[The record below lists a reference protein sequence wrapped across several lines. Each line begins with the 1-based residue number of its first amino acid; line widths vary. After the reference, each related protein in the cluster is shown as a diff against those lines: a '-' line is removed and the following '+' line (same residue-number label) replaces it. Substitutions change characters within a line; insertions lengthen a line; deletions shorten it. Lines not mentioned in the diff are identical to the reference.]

1 MTGIRLAHET
11 SPARRARWSV
21 ALSLGLSVF
30 ATAEVASAFPTFPGY
45 LQNTLQ
51 MECAPT
57 CLLCHTDPEGERDTV
72 KMGAP
77 LGGARGEGVF
87 VQNLIVHAAP
97 MSISGSATNP
107 SEAQLAAALQAL
119 RMEPCDR
126 MAGTSPCDSD
136 GDGKFDVDELVA
148 NQDPDDSQADAPL
161 CIGPRYGCGAHV
173 AATPASKHLP
183 DATALLAAFGVAL
196 VLVRRRRA

>member
-21 ALSLGLSVF
+21 ALAFGLSVF
-30 ATAEVASAFPTFPGY
+30 ATAEVASALPTFPGY

-57 CLLCHTDPEGERDTV
+57 CLLCHTDPEGESDTV
-72 KMGAP
+72 KVGVYVP
-77 LGGARGEGVF
+77 GVGEGVF
-87 VQNLIVHAAP
+87 VQNLIAHGNGA
-97 MSISGSATNP
+97 ISAVRNP
-107 SEAQLAAALQAL
+107 SEAEFAVALQSL
-119 RMEPCDR
+119 RVDPCDST
-126 MAGTSPCDSD
+126 APGTPPCDSD

-148 NQDPDDSQADAPL
+148 SQDPDNSRPDAPL

-196 VLVRRRRA
+196 MLVRRRRA